1 MDENMRKIIKAA
13 KALESFDYKYRPKL
27 YEKAKRLQEKSNND
41 DEFKIDFLE
50 TERCRI
56 INDYIYCLQK
66 EEFATSIIKRLER
79 DKYEVI
85 AQIPEASF
93 FVKESDELISL
104 VNDVIKSK

>member
-1 MDENMRKIIKAA
+1 MDENMKKIIKAA
-13 KALESFDYKYRPKL
+13 KALEAFDYKYRPKL
-27 YEKAKRLQEKSNND
+27 YEKAKCLQEKSDNA
-41 DEFKIDFLE
+41 EFVIDFLE

-56 INDYIYCLQK
+56 TNDYIYCLQK